1 MTSKAI
7 SLPFAFDAGGSLGD
21 TIDDAKIWQDRVVVA
36 VMTTL
41 RERVMRP
48 AFGGTIKDS
57 LFETYDV
64 AQSFI
69 NSSVSLSFVRW
80 LPDLTLTR
88 VDLDTDDSEGDIVVT
103 IFYTYNR
110 AVEGS
115 VQIKAAVFNRAAEL
129 LLEVPT
135 NG

>member
-7 SLPFAFDAGGSLGD
+7 SLPFSFDASGSVAD
-21 TIDDAKIWQDRVVVA
+21 TIDDPKIWQDRVVVA

-41 RERVMRP
+41 GERVMRP

-57 LFETYDV
+57 LFESHDV
-64 AQSFI
+64 ALSFI
-69 NSSVSLSFVRW
+69 DSSVALSFARW
-80 LPDLTLTR
+80 LPDLVLTR
-88 VDLDTDDSEGDIVVT
+88 VALDTDSSEGDISVT
-103 IFYTYNR
+103 VFYTNNR

-129 LLEVPT
+129 LMEVPT